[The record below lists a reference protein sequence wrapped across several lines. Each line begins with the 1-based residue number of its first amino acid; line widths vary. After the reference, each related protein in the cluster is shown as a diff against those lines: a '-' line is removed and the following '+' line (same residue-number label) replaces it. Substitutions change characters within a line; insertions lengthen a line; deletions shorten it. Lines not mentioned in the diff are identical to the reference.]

1 MLPGMTLPDVPPDED
16 FLWWTAAITVTALPA
31 GSKPTASNPPLGA
44 RSPHNPKKWVPKNLH
59 VLRSVTVDGEKD
71 DADESA
77 GKIQTTTFQIVD
89 ETEELPAHQTQSLD
103 RRWRM
108 AVNLF
113 HRRCFTN
120 DPLKVARWRDL

>member
-16 FLWWTAAITVTALPA
+16 FRWWTAAITVTALPA

-71 DADESA
+71 DADKPA
-77 GKIQTTTFQIVD
+77 GPIQTTTFQIVD
-89 ETEELPAHQTQSLD
+89 ETEELPAHQTTSLE